1 MKGGQEMRKIE
12 IDDVIRSF
20 ADRYSTL
27 VQTECT
33 DVKDKLKEL
42 GEFVA
47 ANNPWKDEGAVLD
60 YIGLLIDDYTDLL
73 ILEPKEWEAYCNK
86 YAAVLIREPGMLTT
100 KVNYR
105 SNKKGGFYRDKLY
118 ERILKCLQY
127 ETARLILGPIHQ
139 KMGLKTCVY
148 CNVFPTMATDKDV
161 MYQMD
166 HFMPQSLYPFLGTCF
181 YNLQPSCGICNGH
194 KGKSLSDFGL
204 YVNAEEDKELNP
216 FLFLPKVNNQV
227 KAYPICD
234 EILFVGKDKNV
245 TEESKAHEEMFHIY
259 NMYAGYRGKVTKI
272 YKNAYKMTDSSIS
285 AFSKAFDVAPT
296 KRDVLAYLSDEV
308 SLDERD
314 IHNEPFTK
322 LKQDTIKQL
331 QEGGVI

>member
-1 MKGGQEMRKIE
+1 M
-12 IDDVIRSF
+12 
-20 ADRYSTL
+20 
-27 VQTECT
+27 
-33 DVKDKLKEL
+33 
-42 GEFVA
+42 
-47 ANNPWKDEGAVLD
+47 
-60 YIGLLIDDYTDLL
+60 
-73 ILEPKEWEAYCNK
+73 
-86 YAAVLIREPGMLTT
+86 
-100 KVNYR
+100 
-105 SNKKGGFYRDKLY
+105 
-118 ERILKCLQY
+118 
-127 ETARLILGPIHQ
+127 
-139 KMGLKTCVY
+139 
-148 CNVFPTMATDKDV
+148 
-161 MYQMD
+161 
-166 HFMPQSLYPFLGTCF
+166 
-181 YNLQPSCGICNGH
+181 
-194 KGKSLSDFGL
+194 

-259 NMYAGYRGKVTKI
+259 NMYAGYKGKVTKI

-285 AFSKAFDVAPT
+285 AFSNAFNVAPT